1 MNVSHHRA
9 TLKNNQCYSELE
21 NLMCC
26 ETLLFS
32 GIFSNPQKFLD
43 IEYLE
48 QLTND

>member
-1 MNVSHHRA
+1 
-9 TLKNNQCYSELE
+9 
-21 NLMCC
+21 MCC

-48 QLTND
+48 HLANAALVAGIGVSKVYL

>member
-1 MNVSHHRA
+1 
-9 TLKNNQCYSELE
+9 
-21 NLMCC
+21 MCC

-48 QLTND
+48 HLAIVAGQRQVVIA